1 MKVYNPTR
9 IRNIVL
15 LGHSGSG
22 KTTLAETML
31 FESGAIHRRGTVE
44 ENNTV
49 SDYHPL
55 EQEKQKSIYS
65 SFMNLDW
72 RGHKINLIDTPG
84 TQDYVGEVAGAI
96 RIADTAM
103 FVLNAEQGVE
113 TAADSLWKMA
123 EKYSVPSMVVVN
135 KPDAQRSDFW
145 KTVEEAKETFG
156 REVTVVQFPYSEG
169 DDFHAIVDV
178 LRMTMYEFPEDGGK
192 PDKLPIPDSVRVR
205 AVRLHQELVETI
217 AENDEFLMDIYFEQG
232 ELDEEQMQNG
242 LNLSLVN
249 RQIFP
254 LFCTCASRNM
264 GSGRVMGFMDD
275 VVPNPLESKPPQR
288 KSGGPFHLEPDSD
301 PAIFLFKT
309 QSESHVG
316 DLIYFKVY
324 SGSVKPGLDLVN
336 SSNNSTVRLSNLYVT
351 EGHNRLEVPEVKTGD
366 IAAAVKLK
374 DSEVNDTLS
383 LKGMDLSL
391 KPIEFPSPVIRTAV
405 KLTSEGDEDKLGNAL
420 HQIQREDPSIVIEYS
435 QELRQIIIHGQGEE
449 HLAVI
454 KNQLT
459 NRFNL
464 DVEFVAPKIPYRE
477 TITKSSSAHYKHKK
491 QSGGAGQYAEV
502 EMLLEP
508 YREGMPDPEGM
519 KVRDV
524 DVHDLPWGGKLVFQ
538 NCIVGGVIDT
548 RFMPAILK
556 GVMEKMEEG
565 PMSGCRVRDI
575 RVSVYDGGM
584 HSVDSN
590 EAAFKTAAIMA
601 FKEAFMN
608 ASPQLLEPVYEI
620 SVTVP
625 QEFTGDVMSDLGTR
639 RGQVQGMEG
648 EGAIQ
653 TIHAHVPLGEL
664 DHYST
669 RLKSMTKGSAAHT
682 REFSHYARAPHDVQE
697 RVIEK
702 NQEPVNA

>member
-9 IRNIVL
+9 IRNVVL

-31 FESGAIHRRGTVE
+31 FESGAVNRRGSVE
-44 ENNTV
+44 EKNTV

-103 FVLNAEQGVE
+103 VVLNSEYGVE
-113 TAADSLWKMA
+113 TAANSLWKIA
-123 EKYSVPSMVVVN
+123 DRYSVPSMIIVN
-135 KPDAQRSDFW
+135 KPDASQSDFW

-156 REVTVVQFPYSEG
+156 REVTVVQFPYNEG
-169 DDFHAIVDV
+169 EDFNAIVDV

-192 PDKLPIPDSVRVR
+192 PNKRPIPDSVRVR
-205 AVRLHQELVETI
+205 ADRLHQELVETI
-217 AENDEFLMDIYFEQG
+217 AENDELLMDIYFEHG
-232 ELDEEQMQNG
+232 ELDEEQMQKG
-242 LNLSLVN
+242 LHLSLVN

-275 VVPNPLESKPPQR
+275 VVPNPLEAQPPKQE
-288 KSGGPFHLEPDSD
+288 SGESFSLNPEGD

-324 SGSVKPGLDLVN
+324 SGSVQPGLDLVN
-336 SSNNSTVRLSNLYVT
+336 SRNNASVRLGNLYVT
-351 EGHNRLEVPEVKTGD
+351 EGHNRLEVSEVKTGD

-374 DSEVNDTLS
+374 DGEVNDTLS
-383 LKGMDLSL
+383 LKGMDLAL
-391 KPIEFPSPVIRTAV
+391 QPIEFPSPTIRTAV
-405 KLTSEGDEDKLGNAL
+405 KLKSEGDEDKLGNAL

-454 KNQLT
+454 RNQLI

-464 DVEFVAPKIPYRE
+464 DAEYVTSKIPYRE
-477 TITKSSSAHYKHKK
+477 TITKSSKTRYKHKK
-491 QSGGAGQYAEV
+491 QSGGAGQFAEV
-502 EMLLEP
+502 EMLIEP
-508 YREGMPDPEGM
+508 YREDMPDTDGL

-524 DVHDLPWGGKLVFQ
+524 EVHDLPWGGKLVYQ

-601 FKEAFMN
+601 FKDAFMK

-620 SVTVP
+620 LVTVP

-653 TIHAHVPLGEL
+653 TIHAQVPLEEL

-669 RLKSMTKGSAAHT
+669 RLKSMTKGSADHT
-682 REFSHYARAPHDVQE
+682 RAFSHYARAPHDVQE

-702 NQEPVNA
+702 NREPLSA

>member
-31 FESGAIHRRGTVE
+31 FESGAINRRGSIE
-44 ENNTV
+44 EKNTV
-49 SDYHPL
+49 SDHHPL
-55 EQEKQKSIYS
+55 EKEKQKSIYS

-84 TQDYVGEVAGAI
+84 TQDYIGEVAGAI

-103 FVLNAEQGVE
+103 VVLNAEHGVE
-113 TAADSLWKMA
+113 TAANSLWKMT
-123 EKYSVPSMVVVN
+123 ERYSVPAMIVVN
-135 KPDAQRSDFW
+135 KPDSQHSNFW
-145 KTVEEAKETFG
+145 KTAEEAADTFG
-156 REVTVVQFPYSEG
+156 REVTVVQFPFSEG
-169 DDFHAIVDV
+169 GEFHAIVDV
-178 LRMTMYEFPEDGGK
+178 LRMTMYEFPEGGGK
-192 PDKLPIPDSVRVR
+192 PDKLPIPDSVRAR
-205 AVRLHQELVETI
+205 ADKLHRELVETI
-217 AENDEFLMDIYFEQG
+217 AENDETLMDIYFEHG
-232 ELDEEQMQNG
+232 ELDEEQMQKG
-242 LNLSLVN
+242 LHLSIVN

-264 GSGRVMGFMDD
+264 GSGRIMGFMDD
-275 VVPNPLESKPPQR
+275 VVPNPLQVQPPKDQAGKPFQLNPE
-288 KSGGPFHLEPDSD
+288 GEPV
-301 PAIFLFKT
+301 IFLFKT

-324 SGSVKPGLDLVN
+324 GGSVQPGLDLVN
-336 SSNNSTVRLSNLYVT
+336 NSNNSSVRLGNLYVT
-351 EGHNRLEVPEVKTGD
+351 EGHNRLEVSEVKTGD
-366 IAAAVKLK
+366 IGAVVKLK
-374 DSEVNDTLS
+374 DGEVNDTLS
-383 LKGMDLSL
+383 VKGSQVSL
-391 KPIEFPSPVIRTAV
+391 QPIEFPAPTIRTAV
-405 KLTSEGDEDKLGNAL
+405 KLTKEGDEDKLGNAL

-449 HLAVI
+449 HLMVI
-454 KNQLT
+454 KQQLT
-459 NRFNL
+459 NRFSL
-464 DVEFVAPKIPYRE
+464 DVEYILPKIPYRE
-477 TITKSSSAHYKHKK
+477 TITKSSRARYKHKK

-524 DVHDLPWGGKLVFQ
+524 EVHDLPWGGKLVYQ

-565 PMSGCRVRDI
+565 PMSGCRVRDV

-584 HSVDSN
+584 HTVDSN

-601 FKEAFMN
+601 FKDGFMN
-608 ASPQLLEPVYEI
+608 ASPQLLEPVYEV

-625 QEFTGDVMSDLGTR
+625 AEFTGDVMSDLGTR

-648 EGAIQ
+648 EGSIQ
-653 TIHAHVPLGEL
+653 TINAQVPLEEL

-669 RLKSMTKGSAAHT
+669 RLKSMTKGSASHT
-682 REFSHYARAPHDVQE
+682 RKFSHYARAPHEVQQ
-697 RVIEK
+697 RVIAK
-702 NQEPVNA
+702 NREPVNA

>member
-9 IRNIVL
+9 IRNVVL

-31 FESGAIHRRGTVE
+31 FESGAINRRGSVLE
-44 ENNTV
+44 KNTV

-55 EQEKQKSIYS
+55 EREKQKSIYS

-103 FVLNAEQGVE
+103 FVLNSEYGVE
-113 TAADSLWKMA
+113 TAADSLWKIA
-123 EKYSVPSMVVVN
+123 EKYSVPSMIVVN
-135 KPDAQRSDFW
+135 KPDGTQSDFW
-145 KTVEEAKETFG
+145 RTVEEAKETFG
-156 REVTVVQFPYSEG
+156 NEVTIVQFPYSEG
-169 DDFHAIVDV
+169 DDFHAIIDV
-178 LRMTMYEFPEDGGK
+178 LRMTMYEFPKDGGK

-205 AVRLHQELVETI
+205 ADRLHQELVETI
-217 AENDEFLMDIYFEQG
+217 AENDELLMDIYFEQG
-232 ELDEEQMQNG
+232 ELDEEQMQKG
-242 LNLSLVN
+242 LHLSLVN

-275 VVPNPLESKPPQR
+275 VLPNPLEALPAK
-288 KSGGPFHLEPDSD
+288 KESGEPFELNPDGD

-336 SSNNSTVRLSNLYVT
+336 SRNNSTVRLGNLYLT
-351 EGHNRLEVPEVKTGD
+351 EGHNRLEVSEVKTGD

-383 LKGMDLSL
+383 MKGMDLSL
-391 KPIEFPSPVIRTAV
+391 QPIEFPSPVIRTAV
-405 KLTSEGDEDKLGNAL
+405 KLKSEGDEDKLGNAL

-454 KNQLT
+454 KDHLT
-459 NRFNL
+459 DRFNL
-464 DVEFVAPKIPYRE
+464 DVEYVAPKIPYRE
-477 TITKSSSAHYKHKK
+477 TITKSSTSSYKHKK

-502 EMLLEP
+502 EMLIEP

-524 DVHDLPWGGKLVFQ
+524 EVHDLPWGGKLVYQ

-584 HSVDSN
+584 HTVDSN

-601 FKEAFMN
+601 FKDAFMK

-653 TIHAHVPLGEL
+653 TIHAQVPLEEL

-669 RLKSMTKGSAAHT
+669 RLKSMTKGSAAHS
-682 REFSHYARAPHDVQE
+682 RSFSHYARAPHDVQE

-702 NQEPVNA
+702 NREPVNA